1 MKNSTIIENICQEK
15 ISFFINK
22 ISLIKKRMLNKEYKG
37 LYAKEHLNPKKVKKN
52 IMNGLRLI
60 LLSQN

>member
-1 MKNSTIIENICQEK
+1 MRNSTIIENICQEK

-22 ISLIKKRMLNKEYKG
+22 ISLKKRMLNKEYKG
-37 LYAKEHLNPKKVKKN
+37 LYAKGHLNPKKVKKN